1 MEGDKNRRVRGRTAT
16 RSERN
21 EKLAMESD
29 DGVDANSPSP
39 RRLDTT
45 EAGLLAN
52 IHTEIRAMR
61 ADVKKELC
69 AHCHKLREDV
79 KNDLA
84 EFREEINQTLGNIR
98 EDLKTTTTRVDEAE
112 QRVADI
118 EEFNTEFEVELLQMK
133 QAQES
138 MQIKVAD
145 LELRSRRNNI
155 RIYGIPE
162 GEEEN

>member
-1 MEGDKNRRVRGRTAT
+1 
-16 RSERN
+16 
-21 EKLAMESD
+21 
-29 DGVDANSPSP
+29 
-39 RRLDTT
+39 
-45 EAGLLAN
+45 
-52 IHTEIRAMR
+52 MR
-61 ADVKKELC
+61 ADVKKELS